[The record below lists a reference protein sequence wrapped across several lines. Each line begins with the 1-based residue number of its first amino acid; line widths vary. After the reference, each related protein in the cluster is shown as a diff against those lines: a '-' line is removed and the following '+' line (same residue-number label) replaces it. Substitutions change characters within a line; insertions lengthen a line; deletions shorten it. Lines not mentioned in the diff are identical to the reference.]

1 MRKFFYFAVNSS
13 IDGTDTDEEAIMLPV
28 DNLVA
33 IEPNSTTETTMI
45 FAGRGVGNVGD
56 ADAAA
61 ANQMKDIVAVQVSV
75 TAANFKEFCRQIA
88 LYCNAEGTSGRWTKD
103 GMLTVAEGTTGFHS
117 SVTGCLSIVI
127 GSGTA

>member
-28 DNLVA
+28 DSLIA

-45 FAGRGVGNVGD
+45 FAGKGVGDKGD
-56 ADAAA
+56 ADA
-61 ANQMKDIVAVQVSV
+61 QIKDVIAVQLNV

-88 LYCNAEGTSGRWTKD
+88 LYVNASGTSGRWTKD
-103 GMLTVAEGTTGFHS
+103 GMLTVAEGTSGFHS
-117 SVTGCLSIVI
+117 SVTACTSIVI
-127 GSGTA
+127 ASGTA

>member
-28 DNLVA
+28 DNLVV
-33 IEPNSTTETTMI
+33 IEPNSTTEVTMI
-45 FAGRGVGNVGD
+45 FAGQGVGNKGNTD
-56 ADAAA
+56 AQA
-61 ANQMKDIVAVQVSV
+61 KDIIAVQLMV

-88 LYCNAEGTSGRWTKD
+88 LFCNAEGTSGRWTKD

-117 SVTGCLSIVI
+117 SVTSCASIVI
-127 GSGTA
+127 ASGTA